1 MDSTNWEYRSD
12 KIGVY
17 LIDRNRFFRQGVRAA
32 LVQYGDIEIV
42 GESDVDEGAFEL
54 VQAILPH
61 IVLVDA
67 NPPLL
72 SGIDLTRRIA
82 QHLPRTLTAVLTTY
96 LNDDELV
103 QATTAG
109 AVAYLGK
116 DIDANGL
123 AHIIRRIAD
132 GELLVVESLLSKP
145 RVLERV
151 LRRFQD
157 LSLKGRAIDSMNAP
171 ITERET
177 EVLSYVACGYGNKQI
192 AHALKI
198 SEQTIKNH
206 MTSILRKLDA
216 SDRTHAVVMAM
227 QYGWISTSEK
237 EKWGTNTIA

>member
-72 SGIDLTRRIA
+72 SGIDLTRLIA

-237 EKWGTNTIA
+237 KSGAQTP